1 MVVAAVVVVAVL
13 SGWASGWQRYTWG
26 ARIGTFASAAAVLVL
41 GAWWARARRPRDR
54 TRTVG
59 ATGPG
64 PGATTGRIRG
74 WGWAWV
80 GVVVVAGTWDV
91 LALLTPPDR
100 HHLTLSAL
108 ELAERP
114 FHALVFALWLLV
126 GWVLATTPLRRRPR
140 RRLRSPDRGQR

>member
-1 MVVAAVVVVAVL
+1 
-13 SGWASGWQRYTWG
+13 
-26 ARIGTFASAAAVLVL
+26 
-41 GAWWARARRPRDR
+41 
-54 TRTVG
+54 
-59 ATGPG
+59 
-64 PGATTGRIRG
+64 
-74 WGWAWV
+74 V